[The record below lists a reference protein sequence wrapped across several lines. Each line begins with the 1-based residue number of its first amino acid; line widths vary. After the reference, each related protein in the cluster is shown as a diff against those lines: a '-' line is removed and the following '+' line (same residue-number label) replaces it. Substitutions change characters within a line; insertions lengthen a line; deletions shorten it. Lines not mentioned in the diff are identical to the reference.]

1 MASCGFAELV
11 GGVCGCSRNHGPSN
25 VECVITKERTVY
37 LKIFL
42 LDCEAKLTLARA
54 GKKVH
59 TL

>member
-1 MASCGFAELV
+1 MQSQSRSIKRRMCHHQGTD
-11 GGVCGCSRNHGPSN
+11 GVFGDF
-25 VECVITKERTVY
+25 
-37 LKIFL
+37 FL